1 MPAADVQQL
10 VYDLGK
16 FHEEMVKPAKPK
28 LEVKLHGTPLA
39 HVGHVEDKF
48 FEDDEPS
55 NIHKDKFKL
64 G

>member
-1 MPAADVQQL
+1 MRQTIQYL
-10 VYDLGK
+10 VRGST
-16 FHEEMVKPAKPK
+16 FI
-28 LEVKLHGTPLA
+28 
-39 HVGHVEDKF
+39 VEDKF